1 MAQWGTPRRTVIL
14 DQEPSGDLSPV
25 QSAAS
30 DQQTAQQTPGK
41 AAAGN
46 QSALL
51 ASGKASLSGDGGDL
65 HMEDKPCTVMMSAT
79 GLLARSTSGAL
90 DAWRS
95 RPRNQDRGHDDQII
109 AIFATTTLATY
120 GLVTTAGRLIT
131 APVADLPMI
140 PATANPNLSGGIVAD
155 ELLGGTTSTDTQTD
169 EHAIT
174 VIDMADS
181 RPLALGTRLGTVKR
195 WNRESPTT
203 MDSWSIIDLKRED
216 QVVFAAPCQEQ
227 DRMVFISSDAS
238 LLTFTGNKVRPQGR
252 NAAGMAGI
260 RLSQG
265 CQVVTFAVVPAGEIS
280 WTYEETG
287 EDGMSIQAGAVVLT
301 VAGDSEALPGTEN
314 GAAKLTP
321 LEMYPVKGRGTG
333 GVRSQRFLKGQD
345 TLLLA
350 RVGAWPLHASTA
362 AGSPIELPDVDMR
375 RDASGQELAAPIAFV
390 A

>member
-1 MAQWGTPRRTVIL
+1 M
-14 DQEPSGDLSPV
+14 
-25 QSAAS
+25 
-30 DQQTAQQTPGK
+30 
-41 AAAGN
+41 
-46 QSALL
+46 
-51 ASGKASLSGDGGDL
+51 
-65 HMEDKPCTVMMSAT
+65 
-79 GLLARSTSGAL
+79 
-90 DAWRS
+90 
-95 RPRNQDRGHDDQII
+95 
-109 AIFATTTLATY
+109 
-120 GLVTTAGRLIT
+120 
-131 APVADLPMI
+131 
-140 PATANPNLSGGIVAD
+140 
-155 ELLGGTTSTDTQTD
+155 
-169 EHAIT
+169 
-174 VIDMADS
+174 
-181 RPLALGTRLGTVKR
+181 
-195 WNRESPTT
+195 
-203 MDSWSIIDLKRED
+203 
-216 QVVFAAPCQEQ
+216 VFAAPCQEQ

-375 RDASGQELAAPIAFV
+375 RDASGQELAGPIAFV

>member
-1 MAQWGTPRRTVIL
+1 
-14 DQEPSGDLSPV
+14 
-25 QSAAS
+25 
-30 DQQTAQQTPGK
+30 
-41 AAAGN
+41 
-46 QSALL
+46 
-51 ASGKASLSGDGGDL
+51 
-65 HMEDKPCTVMMSAT
+65 MEDKPCTVMMSAT

-155 ELLGGTTSTDTQTD
+155 ELLGWTTSTDTQAD